1 MRPLAERVRALPPSL
16 TMTCGRLPD
25 CRCRHGNALDGPER
39 LSGRNTACGI
49 TPSTI
54 MSPAPQRPR
63 TEISLGARAHTTS
76 TPSWP
81 YAHAPPQQRGVDVVN
96 PDAALDAGSLDR

>member
-39 LSGRNTACGI
+39 LSGRNSACGI

-63 TEISLGARAHTTS
+63 TEISLGARARTTA
-76 TPSWP
+76 TPTWP
-81 YAHAPPQQRGVDVVN
+81 YAHAPPERREADLVN

>member
-16 TMTCGRLPD
+16 TMTRGRLPD
-25 CRCRHGNALDGPER
+25 CRCRHGTALDGPER

-54 MSPAPQRPR
+54 MSPAPAGPR
-63 TEISLGARAHTTS
+63 TEISLGARAHTTA

-81 YAHAPPQQRGVDVVN
+81 YAHAPPEARSSPFN
-96 PDAALDAGSLDR
+96 AHAALDAGTPDR

>member
-1 MRPLAERVRALPPSL
+1 MRPPADTVRAMPRAL

-25 CRCRHGNALDGPER
+25 CSCRHGFALDGLER
-39 LSGRNTACGI
+39 PSGRNTACGI

-54 MSPAPQRPR
+54 MSPATRPR
-63 TEISLGARAHTTS
+63 TEIRLGARAHTTA

-81 YAHAPPQQRGVDVVN
+81 YAHAPPDPRAAPLTN
-96 PDAALDAGSLDR
+96 PDAALDVGSPDR

>member
-16 TMTCGRLPD
+16 TMTCGPLPD
-25 CRCRHGNALDGPER
+25 CRCHHGNALDGPER
-39 LSGRNTACGI
+39 LSGRNTARAI

-63 TEISLGARAHTTS
+63 TEISLGARAHTTA
-76 TPSWP
+76 TPTWP
-81 YAHAPPQQRGVDVVN
+81 PAHAPPSGALLTLS
-96 PDAALDAGSLDR
+96 PDAALDVGSPDR